1 MPRTVRPSRLLAAAG
16 PLVLLALPSA
26 AAAAAPS
33 LRFTAGSYPFG
44 RDRAA
49 IQGQAWKVGGVL
61 RGAGEGGTVIV
72 RLYRG
77 SRVATVSRPKVGAG
91 GSFVASFRVRRA
103 GPLAVEVV
111 RPASGGGPVVRAGR
125 ANVWVIDPAGRSGP
139 SMRFLQQRLTAAGYW
154 PGLSGGYDLRT
165 RWAIMAFRKVN
176 SLARNFAISKAI
188 FLRVARGSG
197 RFRPKYGATGRQ
209 RVEADLSRQVY
220 ALITARG
227 RVYRTVPTSSGK
239 PSTPS
244 DLGRF
249 RFYSKTPG
257 VNSLGMVDAVYY
269 NGGEAVHGY
278 PDIPSFPASH
288 GCLRTPTTYA
298 RSIMNWLRLGDRIDV
313 YR

>member
-1 MPRTVRPSRLLAAAG
+1 MRPSRLFAAAG
-16 PLVLLALPSA
+16 PVALLALPA
-26 AAAAAPS
+26 AAPAAAPS
-33 LRFTAGSYPFG
+33 LRFTAGSYRFG
-44 RDRAA
+44 PDRAA
-49 IQGQAWKVGGVL
+49 IQGQVWKVGGVL
-61 RGAGEGGTVIV
+61 RGAGDGGKVIV

-77 SRVATVSRPKVGAG
+77 ARVAKVSRPKVGAG
-91 GSFVASFRVRRA
+91 GAFVASFRIGRA

-111 RPASGGGPVVRAGR
+111 RPGSGGAPAVRAKR

-154 PGLSGGYDLRT
+154 PGLSGRYDTRT
-165 RWAIMAFRKVN
+165 RWAIMAYRKVN
-176 SLARNFAISKAI
+176 SMPRNFAVSKAI

-220 ALITARG
+220 TLINARG
-227 RVYRTVPTSSGK
+227 RPYRTVPTSSGK
-239 PSTPS
+239 PSTPT
-244 DLGRF
+244 DRGRF
-249 RFYSKTPG
+249 RFYRKTPG
-257 VNSLGMVDAVYY
+257 VNSLGMVDSVYY

-278 PDIPSFPASH
+278 PDVPNYAASH